1 MHPERADLYFQQG
14 SSDKVYHLQL
24 ENVQDQWSVQA
35 QWGRRGS
42 ALQSDVKVS
51 GTTYEEAKRVY
62 DRILREKTGKGYQ
75 VAKATTNGH
84 EAIAVGLPATKEH
97 SGHTPELL
105 TPIEEPEALVLAQ
118 DAAWWFQQ
126 KFDGRRLAVQ
136 KSEGKYSGI
145 NKLGQIIPIDSRLAE
160 SLDRVQAQ
168 GFLADGEITDSR
180 FYIWDL
186 LSVNETE
193 LRIQP
198 YEIRYT
204 HLTQHFRGVSDM
216 LRVCE
221 TAMTTKAKRD
231 FVKKMH
237 SANAEGFVCKNR
249 NAVYAGGRAGQH
261 FKCKF
266 VVTASFIVGPK
277 PEKKA
282 NDGHRSIAVYLL
294 DDNRQRFMGT
304 VGVPDR
310 YRLPKEGEI
319 VEVQYLYCHP
329 GPDGKLIQAKYFGKV
344 RDDIEITECGVS
356 QLKVKANDGD
366 PSNPDTGFPLSP
378 EHQPGG
384 ICRGMPPGFVVTKG
398 RSHWNRTRD

>member
-1 MHPERADLYFQQG
+1 LCSKVPLRKRQKPTNKGANMQTERAELYFQQG

-42 ALQSDVKVS
+42 ALQSDVKVRS
-51 GTTYEEAKRVY
+51 TTYEEAKRVY

-75 VAKATTNGH
+75 IVQATANGNG
-84 EAIAVGLPATKEH
+84 AIAVGLPVTKEH

-105 TPIEEPEALVLAQ
+105 TPIEEPEALLLAQ
-118 DAAWWFQQ
+118 DASWWFQQ

-160 SLDRVQAQ
+160 SLDRVTAQ

-186 LSVNETE
+186 LSVNDTD

-198 YEIRYT
+198 YEIRYV
-204 HLTQHFRGVSDM
+204 HLTQHFRGVSDV

-237 SANAEGFVCKNR
+237 STNAEGFVCKNR
-249 NAVYAGGRAGQH
+249 NSAYVGGRAGQH

-266 VVTASFIVGPK
+266 VATASFIVGPK
-277 PEKKA
+277 PDKKA
-282 NDGHRSIAVYLL
+282 DDGHRSIAVYLL
-294 DDNRQRFMGT
+294 DGNRPRFMGT

-310 YRLPKEGEI
+310 YPLPRVEQI
-319 VEVQYLYCHP
+319 VEVRYLYCHP
-329 GPDGKLIQAKYFGKV
+329 GPEGKLIQAKYFGKV
-344 RDDIEITECGVS
+344 RDDVAVADCCVT
-356 QLKVKANDGD
+356 QLKLKANEDD
-366 PSNPDTGFPLSP
+366 STES
-378 EHQPGG
+378 
-384 ICRGMPPGFVVTKG
+384 
-398 RSHWNRTRD
+398 

>member
-1 MHPERADLYFQQG
+1 MESG
-14 SSDKVYHLQL
+14 
-24 ENVQDQWSVQA
+24 QDACSFQA
-35 QWGRRGS
+35 QRGGRGS
-42 ALQSDVKVS
+42 ALQSEVKVNGRS
-51 GTTYEEAKRVY
+51 YEEAKRVY
-62 DRILREKTGKGYQ
+62 DRIRGEKTGKGYQ
-75 VAKATTNGH
+75 ITQASANAN

-105 TPIEEPEALVLAQ
+105 TPIEEPEAVLLAQ
-118 DAAWWFQQ
+118 DASWWFQQ
-126 KFDGRRLAVQ
+126 KRDRTRLAVQ

-160 SLDRVQAQ
+160 SLDRVKAR
-168 GFLADGEITDSR
+168 GCLADGEITDLR
-180 FYIWDL
+180 FYIWHL
-186 LSVNETE
+186 LSVNNTD
-193 LRIQP
+193 LRVQP
-198 YEIRYT
+198 YEIRYVN
-204 HLTQHFRGVSDM
+204 LTQHFRGVSDV

-237 SANAEGFVCKNR
+237 SANAEGFVCKNC
-249 NAVYAGGRAGQH
+249 NSVYAGGRAGQH

-282 NDGHRSIAVYLL
+282 NDGHRSVAVYLL
-294 DDNRQRFMGT
+294 DDTRQRFMGT

-344 RDDIEITECGVS
+344 RDDIEIAECSVS
-356 QLKVKANDGD
+356 QLKVKPNDSD
-366 PSNPDTGFPLSP
+366 SIES
-378 EHQPGG
+378 
-384 ICRGMPPGFVVTKG
+384 
-398 RSHWNRTRD
+398 

>member
-1 MHPERADLYFQQG
+1 MQPERADLYFQQG

-24 ENVQDQWSVQA
+24 ENNQDQWSVQA

-42 ALQSDVKVS
+42 VLQSDVKVS

-75 VAKATTNGH
+75 IASATTDGN
-84 EAIAVGLPATKEH
+84 EAIAVGLPTTKEH

-105 TPIEEPEALVLAQ
+105 TPIEEPEALLLAQ

-136 KSEGKYSGI
+136 KSEGKYTAI
-145 NKLGQIIPIDSRLAE
+145 NKLGQIVPIDSRLAE
-160 SLDRVQAQ
+160 SLDHVQAD
-168 GFLADGEITDSR
+168 GFLVDGEITDSH
-180 FYIWDL
+180 FFLWDL
-186 LSVNETE
+186 LSLNDAD
-193 LRIQP
+193 LRVQA
-198 YEIRYT
+198 YEIRYAR
-204 HLTQHFRGVSDM
+204 LTQHFRGASDV
-216 LRVCE
+216 LCVCE

-237 SANAEGFVCKNR
+237 SVNAEGFVCKKR
-249 NAVYAGGRAGQH
+249 NAAHAVGRAGQH
-261 FKCKF
+261 LKCKF

-277 PEKKA
+277 PEKKV
-282 NDGHRSIAVYLL
+282 NDGHRSVAVYLL
-294 DDNRQRFMGT
+294 DDNGRRFMGT

-329 GPDGKLIQAKYFGKV
+329 GAEGKLIQAKYFGKV
-344 RDDIEITECGVS
+344 RDDIEAAECIVG
-356 QLKVKANDGD
+356 QLKFRAGE
-366 PSNPDTGFPLSP
+366 SEQTES
-378 EHQPGG
+378 
-384 ICRGMPPGFVVTKG
+384 
-398 RSHWNRTRD
+398 

>member
-1 MHPERADLYFQQG
+1 MQTERVELYFRQG

-24 ENVQDQWSVQA
+24 ESAEDRWSVQA

-51 GTTYEEAKRVY
+51 GTSYEEAKRVY

-75 VAKATTNGH
+75 VAQATANGNA
-84 EAIAVGLPATKEH
+84 AIAVGLPATKEH

-105 TPIEEPEALVLAQ
+105 TPIEEREALLLAQ
-118 DAAWWFQQ
+118 DASWWFQQ

-136 KSEGKYSGI
+136 KSDGKYSGI
-145 NKLGQIIPIDSRLAE
+145 NKLGQVIPIDSRLTE
-160 SLDRVQAQ
+160 SLGLVQAQ
-168 GFLADGEITDSR
+168 DFLADGEITDSR
-180 FYIWDL
+180 FHIWDL
-186 LSVNETE
+186 LSVNGTD

-198 YEIRYT
+198 YEIRYV
-204 HLTQHFRGVSDM
+204 HLTQRFRGVSDV

-237 SANAEGFVCKNR
+237 DANAEGFVCKNR
-249 NAVYAGGRAGQH
+249 NAAYAGGRAGQH

-266 VVTASFIVGPK
+266 VVTASFIVGAK

-282 NDGHRSIAVYLL
+282 ADGHRSIAVYLL
-294 DDNRQRFMGT
+294 EENRQRFMGT

-310 YRLPKEGEI
+310 YRLPNEGEV

-329 GPDGKLIQAKYFGKV
+329 GADGKLIQAKYFGKV
-344 RDDIEITECGVS
+344 RNDINFAECCVG

-366 PSNPDTGFPLSP
+366 STES
-378 EHQPGG
+378 
-384 ICRGMPPGFVVTKG
+384 
-398 RSHWNRTRD
+398 